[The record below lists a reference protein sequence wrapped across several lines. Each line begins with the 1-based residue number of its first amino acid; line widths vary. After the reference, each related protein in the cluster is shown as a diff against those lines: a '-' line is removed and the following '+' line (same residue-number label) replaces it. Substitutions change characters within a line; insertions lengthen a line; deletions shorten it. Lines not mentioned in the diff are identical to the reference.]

1 MIDASIRLRRA
12 ILLGDAVL
20 VERIIKG
27 NPRLLQNPDF
37 DDKSNTSLHLA
48 AAHGKADIAS
58 FLIDA
63 GHEKSEISRN
73 ATHETPLMLAARNGH
88 VEVGRLLIQ
97 HFPRCVTMTNEAG
110 LDALSIASQAPAST
124 GLIPLL
130 LNEPDYPA
138 SPHIQDQDGN
148 TPLHHASAS
157 GSLKTL
163 RILLS
168 VGANPLAKNNYDWTP
183 LAYDQ
188 SPGPIDDFCL
198 LLLSRYSQTVAAEV
212 YFKNLVAEFE
222 RRKIEGAKMSEER
235 DRQKNGGVRLV
246 DDESTGEGEDEV
258 IGDAL
263 RRHWSP
269 LERKLPMAPGSS
281 LPRHEW
287 GTPIQHSRTRSG
299 SGD

>member
-12 ILLGDAVL
+12 ILLGDSVL
-20 VERIIKG
+20 VERIIKC

-37 DDKSNTSLHLA
+37 HNQSNTSLHLA
-48 AAHGKADIAS
+48 AGHGKALIAS

-63 GHEKSEISRN
+63 GHEKSEVSRN
-73 ATHETPLMLAARNGH
+73 ASHETPLMLAARNGH
-88 VEVGRLLIQ
+88 VEVGRLLI
-97 HFPRCVTMTNEAG
+97 HRFPRCVTMTNEAG

-124 GLIPLL
+124 GLIPFLL
-130 LNEPDYPA
+130 SEPDYPA
-138 SPHIQDQDGN
+138 SPHTQDQDGN

-183 LAYDQ
+183 LAY
-188 SPGPIDDFCL
+188 
-198 LLLSRYSQTVAAEV
+198 SQTVAAEV

-222 RRKIEGAKMSEER
+222 RRKIEEAKMSEER
-235 DRQKNGGVRLV
+235 NRLKNGGVRLV
-246 DDESTGEGEDEV
+246 DDESKLDESEDDEV

-269 LERKLPMAPGSS
+269 LERKLPAAP

-287 GTPIQHSRTRSG
+287 GTPVQHSRTRSG